1 MKTDPALE
9 TPARTKGPLQAWLH
23 IPPSPHP
30 EGRHLEELS
39 AQRKGLIVSVP
50 WTVAPG
56 PKATQDE
63 RYLLWALARRHKF
76 NGGTVGKEGTV
87 RVPVVDPSSH
97 PTSAPSCATW
107 SKSAAPCLGL
117 LGSRW
122 DHGGPTSASLYTACV
137 GHEGELRKWQRSQD
151 RQHGC
156 GMWERHLG
164 ATPPLADGPKC
175 PAHGG
180 HPCVCSGNE
189 SLF

>member
-23 IPPSPHP
+23 HVPPSPHP

-63 RYLLWALARRHKF
+63 WYLLWALARRDKF

-87 RVPVVDPSSH
+87 RDGQGSGRRPQLTPHVCPVLCDLEQVSSPLPWPPREQVGSWRPHLHQPVHSVCGARGGAPQMAAQSGQTAWVWDVGEAPGCH
-97 PTSAPSCATW
+97 PAP
-107 SKSAAPCLGL
+107 
-117 LGSRW
+117 
-122 DHGGPTSASLYTACV
+122 H
-137 GHEGELRKWQRSQD
+137 
-151 RQHGC
+151 
-156 GMWERHLG
+156 
-164 ATPPLADGPKC
+164 
-175 PAHGG
+175 
-180 HPCVCSGNE
+180 
-189 SLF
+189 